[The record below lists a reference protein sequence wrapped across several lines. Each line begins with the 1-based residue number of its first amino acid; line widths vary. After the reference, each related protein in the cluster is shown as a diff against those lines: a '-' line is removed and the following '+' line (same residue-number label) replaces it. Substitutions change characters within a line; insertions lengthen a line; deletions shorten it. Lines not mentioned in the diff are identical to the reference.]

1 MTILSEYI
9 RQKRINRVFTG
20 VYALLNYGWSGGAE
34 KILRICKE
42 KLDLTLDFFFKND
55 IIPERC
61 TTERGFRRR
70 EAQEITE
77 P

>member
-9 RQKRINRVFTG
+9 RQKRINPVFIG
-20 VYALLNYGWSGGAE
+20 VYALLKYSGYRGAE

-42 KLDLTLDFFFKND
+42 KSDLTLDFFFKND

-61 TTERGFRRR
+61 TTERVFRR
-70 EAQEITE
+70 
-77 P
+77 

>member
-9 RQKRINRVFTG
+9 RQKRIKPLFMR
-20 VYALLNYGWSGGAE
+20 VYALFYYGACRGGE

-42 KLDLTLDFFFKND
+42 KLDLALDFFFKND

-61 TTERGFRRR
+61 TTERGFRR
-70 EAQEITE
+70 
-77 P
+77 